1 MSLKNSKTAENL
13 KAAFA
18 GESQANRRY
27 LFFAEKADK
36 EGYPQIARLFRAV
49 AAAET
54 VHARKHFEVM
64 AGAGATKDN
73 LAAAIA
79 GEFYEFN
86 EMYPAFIKD
95 AQKDDNVKA
104 EVSFSRAGDVEKI
117 HHQLFEDAIKALE
130 AKQPLVNDAY
140 YVCGVCGF
148 TVAGEAPDKCPV
160 CGALKILFQ
169 RVD

>member
-1 MSLKNSKTAENL
+1 MGDNSKTDGDL

-36 EGYPQIARLFRAV
+36 EGYSQIARLFRAV

-54 VHARKHFEVM
+54 IHARKHFDVM
-64 AGAGATKDN
+64 AGAGSTRDN
-73 LAAAIA
+73 LAASIA
-79 GEFYEFN
+79 GEHYEFT
-86 EMYPAFIKD
+86 EMYPSFIKD

-104 EVSFSRAGDVEKI
+104 ETDFSRAGDAEKI
-117 HHQLFEDAIKALE
+117 HHELFEAAIKALE
-130 AKQPLVNDAY
+130 AKREVPSEPY
-140 YVCGVCGF
+140 FVCGVCGY
-148 TVAGEAPDKCPV
+148 TVAGEAPDKCPI
-160 CGALKILFQ
+160 CGALKVLFQ

>member
-1 MSLKNSKTAENL
+1 MGNDSKTEQDLKN
-13 KAAFA
+13 AFA

-36 EGYPQIARLFRAV
+36 EGLPQIARLFRAV

-54 VHARKHFEVM
+54 VHARKHFDVM
-64 AGAGATKDN
+64 AGSGSTKDN

-79 GEFYEFN
+79 GEHYEFA
-86 EMYPAFIKD
+86 EMYPSFIKD
-95 AQKDDNVKA
+95 AQKEDNVKA

-117 HHQLFEDAIKALE
+117 HHQLFEAAIQALE
-130 AKQPLVNDAY
+130 TKPELTNEAY
-140 YVCGVCGF
+140 YVCGVCGY

-160 CGALKILFQ
+160 C
-169 RVD
+169 

>member
-1 MSLKNSKTAENL
+1 MGSNSKTLDDL
-13 KAAFA
+13 KAGFA

-36 EGYPQIARLFRAV
+36 EGFPQIARLFRAV

-54 VHARKHFEVM
+54 VHARKHFDVM
-64 AGAGATKDN
+64 AGAGSTKDN

-79 GEFYEFN
+79 GELYEFS
-86 EMYPAFIKD
+86 EMYPSFIKD
-95 AQKDDNVKA
+95 AQKEDNLKA
-104 EVSFSRAGDVEKI
+104 EMSFSRAGDVEKI
-117 HHQLFEDAIKALE
+117 HHQLFEAAAKALE
-130 AKQPLVNDAY
+130 AKQVLPGEPY
-140 YVCGVCGF
+140 FVCGVCGY
-148 TVAGEAPDKCPV
+148 TVAGEAPDKCPI

>member
-1 MSLKNSKTAENL
+1 MGNDSKTESDLKN
-13 KAAFA
+13 AFA

-36 EGYPQIARLFRAV
+36 EGYRQIARLFRAV

-64 AGAGATKDN
+64 AGAGSTKDN
-73 LAAAIA
+73 LTAAVA
-79 GEFYEFN
+79 GEHYEFA
-86 EMYPAFIKD
+86 EMYPSFVKD
-95 AQKDDNVKA
+95 AQKEENLKA
-104 EVSFSRAGDVEKI
+104 EVSFSRAGDVEKV
-117 HHQLFEDAIKALE
+117 HHQLFEAAIKALE
-130 AKQPLVNDAY
+130 TQQAAPDEPY
-140 YVCGVCGF
+140 FVCGVCGY
-148 TVAGEAPDKCPV
+148 TVAGEAPDKCPI

>member
-1 MSLKNSKTAENL
+1 MVNVSKTLDDL
-13 KAAFA
+13 KAGFA

-36 EGYPQIARLFRAV
+36 EGFAQIARLFRAV
-49 AAAET
+49 ATAET
-54 VHARKHFEVM
+54 VHARKHFDVM

-79 GEFYEFN
+79 GEHYEFS
-86 EMYPAFIKD
+86 EMYPSFIKD
-95 AQKDDNVKA
+95 AQKEENMKA
-104 EVSFSRAGDVEKI
+104 EVDFSRSGDVEKV
-117 HHQLFEDAIKALE
+117 HHQLFEAAIKALD
-130 AKQPLVNDAY
+130 AKQEVPNEPY
-140 YVCGVCGF
+140 FVCGVCGY